1 MQNKENKKPVQEIK
15 FGMTKEEFAEIAK
28 KIQGAPESHV
38 KISFG
43 IDEKCEL
50 SLSFYSVGDSSV
62 DGISSEDG
70 REEFIASRK
79 PCPPAENCPPKPKG

>member
-1 MQNKENKKPVQEIK
+1 MQNNENRKPVQEIK

-28 KIQGAPESHV
+28 KIQETPESHV

-50 SLSFYSVGDSSV
+50 SLSFFTVGDSNA
-62 DGISSEDG
+62 DGIDSNDDG
-70 REEFIASRK
+70 KEEFIASKR
-79 PCPPAENCPPKPKG
+79 PCPPVQNCP

>member
-1 MQNKENKKPVQEIK
+1 MQNKENTKPVQEIK

-28 KIQGAPESHV
+28 KIQGTPQSHV

-50 SLSFYSVGDSSV
+50 SLSFFTVGDSNA
-62 DGISSEDG
+62 DGIGSNDG
-70 REEFIASRK
+70 NEEFIDSIR
-79 PCPPAENCPPKPKG
+79 PCPPVQNCP

>member
-1 MQNKENKKPVQEIK
+1 MQNKKKPVQEIK

-28 KIQGAPESHV
+28 KIQETPESHV

-50 SLSFYSVGDSSV
+50 SLSFYTVSDA
-62 DGISSEDG
+62 DGIGSMEDN
-70 REEFIASRK
+70 EEFIASRR
-79 PCPPAENCPPKPKG
+79 PCPPVENCPKR

>member
-1 MQNKENKKPVQEIK
+1 MQNKENRKPVQEIK

-28 KIQGAPESHV
+28 KIQGTPESHV

-50 SLSFYSVGDSSV
+50 SLSFYTVGDSDA
-62 DGISSEDG
+62 DGIGSNDG
-70 REEFIASRK
+70 NEEFIASRR
-79 PCPPAENCPPKPKG
+79 PCPPVQNCPKG

>member
-1 MQNKENKKPVQEIK
+1 MQNKENTKPVQEIK

-28 KIQGAPESHV
+28 KIQETPESHV

-50 SLSFYSVGDSSV
+50 SLSFFTVGDSNA
-62 DGISSEDG
+62 DGIGSNDG
-70 REEFIASRK
+70 KEEFIARIR
-79 PCPPAENCPPKPKG
+79 PCPPVQNCP

>member
-1 MQNKENKKPVQEIK
+1 MQNKENTKPVQEIK

-28 KIQGAPESHV
+28 KIQEAPESHV

-50 SLSFYSVGDSSV
+50 SLFFYSVGDSDAVGIGSK
-62 DGISSEDG
+62 DGN
-70 REEFIASRK
+70 EEFISRK
-79 PCPPAENCPPKPKG
+79 RPCPPVENCPKG